1 MTPYFMEGRRGLS
14 SRYYPWK
21 HDVVQEKRGADTRCL
36 KRLRS
41 ILTNDLGPRGS
52 ERTGTVLFMVLDY
65 LTDEGRRGEVK
76 HIYRHDLKSFMWVFA
91 WIFLRSFQE
100 RGLRLAE
107 SRHFDGWTTLD
118 AATCRTKKFYLLNS
132 LKTSAHSDI
141 DPLMRSH
148 CGLFWGT

>member
-1 MTPYFMEGRRGLS
+1 MEGRRGLS

-41 ILTNDLGPRGS
+41 IVTNDLGLRGS

-65 LTDEGRRGEVK
+65 LTDEGRRGGVI
-76 HIYRHDLKSFMWVFA
+76 HLYRHDLKSFMWVFA

-100 RGLRLAE
+100 GGPPTSGIAPLRC
-107 SRHFDGWTTLD
+107 LD
-118 AATCRTKKFYLLNS
+118 NFGCY
-132 LKTSAHSDI
+132 D
-141 DPLMRSH
+141 M
-148 CGLFWGT
+148 